1 MGIRHIKYKLLA
13 IFLPCFLVFFILL
26 AGAGL
31 VFSRNALS
39 GSTDDT
45 AKAMGAEYA
54 SRVESYIEVALT
66 QQADFADE
74 LVKLDAIGNS
84 HLAET
89 LEWCRS
95 RSKVLE
101 SAVFIFPDGNA
112 LRSDGT
118 EVDLADR
125 AYFQQAMATGEPV
138 VSELVTSRTTGKTA
152 FNVAVP
158 VKDGDRLLGVLTGSF
173 ALEKLDA
180 LISDLEFLESGYG
193 VIIDESGLVLSHPH
207 MPETVGK
214 LNLTEDTLNEELAA
228 GGKILDPDLS
238 ALFAESLQTKSQIRG
253 NYRNLNGEVYKGTF
267 TPITL
272 AGGRTWVFLVT
283 VPAALAESALAEL
296 SIILLWILLAC
307 SLLATLVIFGV
318 SRMFSKPFT
327 LFKEECMKMAEGDLT
342 DSGKTINSRDELGQA
357 SQALQIMRN
366 KLKELMGTVVL
377 ETQQV
382 ASSSQELTA
391 ISEEAASAANQIADS
406 INTMARGTKTQME
419 SLKDLT
425 ERAGQIMRGLD
436 RITQSS
442 QEADL
447 LSDTTAE
454 ASLKGL
460 GVVKNAMEQMVEVG
474 RSADNV
480 QALILLLKTDFEE
493 IFRIVDLI
501 TAIAAQ
507 TNLLSLNAA
516 IEAARAGEN
525 GTGFAVVADEV
536 RKLAQEAKL
545 AAQQIRQLI
554 EKSRDSMDKTVKASE
569 EETLG
574 VKSGIGHVSASEEF
588 FKGIAG
594 SVEKLS
600 GEIRRITD
608 SIESMTQ
615 EGHELV
621 SFINTVENLGR
632 EGELEA
638 QTVSSAAEQQL
649 ASYEEIASAS
659 QGLASLADELQSAVS
674 RFKV

>member
-13 IFLPCFLVFFILL
+13 IFLPCFLIFFILL

-125 AYFQQAMATGEPV
+125 AYFQQAMSTGEPV

-460 GVVKNAMEQMVEVG
+460 EVVKNAMEQMVEVG

>member
-460 GVVKNAMEQMVEVG
+460 EVVKNAMEQMVEVG